1 MTKTSGLLEPIPP
14 HVATRE
20 QFRAALL
27 TIPRGQSQA
36 VVARALDILQFQ
48 YRANDKTIT
57 TTELANALDYATY
70 NFANRV
76 YGEVGKLV
84 AEALNV
90 TPPRRRNGR
99 YMYWSVL
106 STGDPE
112 LKEDEHFRWVM
123 RKELAEAL
131 ESLPWACGP
140 LPAARDGPRGSSR
153 HPAPEPRHHTGP
165 E

>member
-1 MTKTSGLLEPIPP
+1 MAKTSGLLGPIPP
-14 HVATRE
+14 HVAMRE

-27 TIPRGQSQA
+27 TIPKGKSQA

-48 YRANDKTIT
+48 YRAEGKTIT
-57 TTELANALDYATY
+57 ATELANALGYATY
-70 NFANRV
+70 NFVNRV

-84 AEALNV
+84 AEALDI
-90 TPPRRRNGR
+90 TPPRRRNGT
-99 YMYWSVL
+99 YMYWSIL
-106 STGDPE
+106 SSGDHT

-140 LPAARDGPRGSSR
+140 LPAARDGARGSSR
-153 HPAPEPRHHTGP
+153 HPAPEPRHHTGT